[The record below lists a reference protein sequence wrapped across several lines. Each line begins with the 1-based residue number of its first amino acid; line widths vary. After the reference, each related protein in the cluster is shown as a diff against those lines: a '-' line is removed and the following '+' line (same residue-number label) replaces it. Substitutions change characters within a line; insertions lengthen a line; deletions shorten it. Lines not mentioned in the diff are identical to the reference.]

1 MKTYLLAAMAVILMS
16 GSAIAYPAS
25 NPYNRPVLARSFRNP
40 VLTPYERIQ
49 IQRSQFRLDALEF
62 RARADG
68 RVTFWERAQI
78 RLAHSRHNALVYRL
92 THN

>member
-1 MKTYLLAAMAVILMS
+1 MKTYVLAAMAVVLMS
-16 GSAIAYPAS
+16 GSAMAYPV
-25 NPYNRPVLARSFRNP
+25 RPNAFNKSFRAP
-40 VLTPYERIQ
+40 VLTPYERVL
-49 IQRSQFRLDALEF
+49 IQRSQFHLITLER

-78 RLAHSRHNALVYRL
+78 RLVQSRHNALVYRL